1 MGDAVRRAQ
10 HSGRAQSFS
19 TACQEMP
26 PTVPSASLLTAA
38 APVTAASGHAER
50 CPATRRVLIESCRL
64 QLHADHAS
72 RCRVE
77 SHCFLMRRR
86 RTSRCVCAS
95 RVRSECY
102 SARTGRVRAEERKV
116 GACVVEKVD
125 VVTPLLSLSHTG
137 HRTRRH
143 ARRASS
149 SCYPRSSARR
159 AAQTTLPPH
168 PGRPEARS
176 HAEIQKTS

>member
-1 MGDAVRRAQ
+1 MRNTRVERNPSAQPAKRCRRLSRQHLYSQQQHLSRPLLVMLNAALRSQTARRA
-10 HSGRAQSFS
+10 
-19 TACQEMP
+19 
-26 PTVPSASLLTAA
+26 
-38 APVTAASGHAER
+38 
-50 CPATRRVLIESCRL
+50 LIESCRL

-77 SHCFLMRRR
+77 RHYFLMRRR

-102 SARTGRVRAEERKV
+102 SAPMGRVRAEERKV